1 MPEPLP
7 LDLEQ
12 FVQSQL
18 ETGAYP
24 SREELLA
31 DAIRRLRDTKSRL
44 QRIRENTQ
52 RGTDEID
59 RGEGIE
65 LADDDALAAFFDDIE
80 AEVDREMAPQKD
92 GE

>member
-65 LADDDALAAFFDDIE
+65 LADDGALAAFFDDIE
-80 AEVDREMAPQKD
+80 AEVDREMAQQKD